1 MKKENRRNVCSAAGL
16 LTAFLLWTAAVGTV
30 DVEAIGPQGS
40 SVGLATVNRF
50 VHTLTGV
57 HMALYTLTDWLA
69 LVPAALAAGFALLG
83 LVQWIGRKYLWRVDR
98 DLLILGGFYAAVAAL
113 YVLFEALA
121 VNARPVLIGGV
132 LETSYPSSTTM
143 LVLCVVPTAVMQFN
157 ARIGSGR
164 LKRLIAFAGIAFTV
178 FMVTARMVS
187 GVHWFTDIIGGGLL
201 SAGLVMLYRAVIHME
216 A

>member
-1 MKKENRRNVCSAAGL
+1 MKKENRRNVCGAAGL

-83 LVQWIGRKYLWRVDR
+83 LVQWIGRKRLWRVDR

-121 VNARPVLIGGV
+121 VNARPVLIGGA

-143 LVLCVVPTAVMQFN
+143 LVLCVVPTSVMQFN

-178 FMVTARMVS
+178 FMVTARLVS